1 MTVDKGNSTLCYD
14 HEGNAYFMFGDSTMY
29 LSEFFQI
36 NSDLDGFNGATHL
49 SNTAA
54 LLIKV
59 DDIEET
65 VNYYELCTN
74 NLTKWHARRKV
85 RAKSQKRN

>member
-1 MTVDKGNSTLCYD
+1 MTVDKGNSMLCYD

-65 VNYYELCTN
+65 VNYEVQTI
-74 NLTKWHARRKV
+74 
-85 RAKSQKRN
+85 